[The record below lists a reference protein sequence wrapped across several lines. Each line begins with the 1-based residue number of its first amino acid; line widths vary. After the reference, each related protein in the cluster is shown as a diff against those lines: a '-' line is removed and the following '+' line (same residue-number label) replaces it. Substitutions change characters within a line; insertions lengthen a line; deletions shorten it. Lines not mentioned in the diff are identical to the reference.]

1 MHHEHI
7 ALICVQTR
15 DDERT
20 ERFIVFSSALPLA
33 DWRRLPQSM
42 PSDVTCTGL
51 ISDAEVRSEL
61 ATSGLSAEDIDA
73 RVSRARAFK
82 TTTTSDTLMED
93 SLNAIRRWLPRQP

>member
-7 ALICVQTR
+7 GVMCVQTR

-20 ERFIVFSSALPLA
+20 ERFVVFSSALPLA
-33 DWRRLPQSM
+33 DWRRWPQSM

-61 ATSGLSAEDIDA
+61 VTSGLSAEEIDG
-73 RVSRARAFK
+73 RISRARAFK

-93 SLNAIRRWLPRQP
+93 WVNAIRRSLPRQP